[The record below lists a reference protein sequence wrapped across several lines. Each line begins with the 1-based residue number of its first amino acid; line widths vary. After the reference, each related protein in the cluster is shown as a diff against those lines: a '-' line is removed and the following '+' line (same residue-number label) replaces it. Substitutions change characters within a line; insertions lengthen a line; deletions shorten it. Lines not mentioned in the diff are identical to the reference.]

1 MQVEIT
7 VKVNGQ
13 VVREHV
19 EQVSGTLEDMEEKI
33 DAMSRQVAGA
43 ALEARV
49 DAVTPP
55 RPPFSKEGGELRPK
69 GSQAR
74 TLSGLNGPVTVR
86 RAKFRCVKTGT
97 FEYPLDRALDL
108 PPHEVT
114 VSLGRRALRLGTH
127 MSFATL
133 QEEPCCQPEGR
144 LA

>member
-43 ALEARV
+43 ALQASV

-55 RPPFSKEGGELRPK
+55 RPLFRKGE
-69 GSQAR
+69 
-74 TLSGLNGPVTVR
+74 
-86 RAKFRCVKTGT
+86 
-97 FEYPLDRALDL
+97 E
-108 PPHEVT
+108 
-114 VSLGRRALRLGTH
+114 
-127 MSFATL
+127 SFATKDTKR
-133 QEEPCCQPEGR
+133 GR
-144 LA
+144 